1 MSCCPAGAA
10 RYARS
15 MDRLKTI
22 ARGIGVALLFLIVAL
37 CLAVTIVP
45 AFLDRIYYRGPASGH
60 YDGAH
65 FFNPDGAID
74 IPAPPGASRQGF
86 IARWLLGA
94 DDRPRWPDAVAVK
107 PARPAPFAAPR
118 GMVATWVGHATVL
131 VQAAGLNILTDP
143 IWSDY
148 ASPFPPLG
156 PKRVAQPG
164 IRFDDLPRIDL
175 ILLSHNHYDHMDLP
189 TLRRL
194 WERDRPKIVTSLGND
209 TILKNAGIP
218 AVALDWGGSVSGAA
232 LNGLA
237 PQAVIQCGAYEHCP
251 DYRVHVTRNHHWGSR
266 WGTDRNRALWSS
278 FVVETRAGNIFFA
291 GDTGAGDMGW
301 PIQARRYGPI
311 RLALIPIGAFRFW
324 KGQMQSDAHIGPV
337 QAVEVF
343 RRLGASTAIPVHWG
357 TFRLSY
363 EKWDTPPKMLELA
376 LRCAGIPRDRF
387 APVRIGQ
394 RVMVPTVSAVP
405 QAPKSC
411 DERAIEALE

>member
-1 MSCCPAGAA
+1 MMMKGISRG
-10 RYARS
+10 
-15 MDRLKTI
+15 RLIGMGK
-22 ARGIGVALLFLIVAL
+22 GIGTALLFLIIAL
-37 CLAVTIVP
+37 CLIVTIVP
-45 AFLDRIYYRGPASGH
+45 PFLDRIYYQGPVSRH

-65 FFNPDGAID
+65 FFNPDGVID
-74 IPAPPGASRQGF
+74 IPAPPGISRQGF
-86 IARWLLGA
+86 ILRWLLGD
-94 DDRPRWPDAVAVK
+94 DDRPTWPLSVAVK

-143 IWSDY
+143 VWSDH
-148 ASPFPPLG
+148 ASPLPPFG
-156 PKRVAQPG
+156 PKRVAAPG
-164 IRFDDLPRIDL
+164 IRFDDLPKIDL
-175 ILLSHNHYDHMDLP
+175 ILLSHNHYDHMDIP
-189 TLRRL
+189 TLKRL

-209 TILKNAGIP
+209 AILRANGIP
-218 AVALDWGGSVSGAA
+218 ATALDWGRSVSGAA

-237 PQAVIQCGAYEHCP
+237 PDAVIQCGNYEHCP

-278 FVVETRAGNIFFA
+278 FVVKTRAGNIFFA
-291 GDTGAGDMGW
+291 GDTGAGDMAW
-301 PIQARRYGPI
+301 PAEAARIGPI

-343 RRLGASTAIPVHWG
+343 KRLNASTAIPIHWG

-363 EKWDTPPKMLELA
+363 EQWDTPPRMLKLA
-376 LRCAGIPRDRF
+376 MGCAGLDATRF

-394 RVMVPTVSAVP
+394 SMLIPGVSPVARTPVR
-405 QAPKSC
+405 C
-411 DERAIEALE
+411 DERAMRALE

>member
-1 MSCCPAGAA
+1 MMMKGISRG
-10 RYARS
+10 
-15 MDRLKTI
+15 RLIGMGK
-22 ARGIGVALLFLIVAL
+22 GIGTALLFLIITL
-37 CLAVTIVP
+37 CLIVTIVP
-45 AFLDRIYYRGPASGH
+45 PFLDRIYYQGPVSRH

-74 IPAPPGASRQGF
+74 IPAPPGTSRQGF
-86 IARWLLGA
+86 ILRWLLGD
-94 DDRPRWPDAVAVK
+94 DDRPTWPLSVAVK

-143 IWSDY
+143 VWSDH
-148 ASPFPPLG
+148 ASPLPPFG
-156 PKRVAQPG
+156 PKRVAAPG
-164 IRFDDLPRIDL
+164 IRFDDLPKIDL
-175 ILLSHNHYDHMDLP
+175 ILLSHNHYDHMDIP
-189 TLRRL
+189 TLKRL

-209 TILKNAGIP
+209 AILRANGIP
-218 AVALDWGGSVSGAA
+218 ATALDWGKSVSGAA

-237 PQAVIQCGAYEHCP
+237 PDAVIQCGNYEHCP

-278 FVVETRAGNIFFA
+278 FVVKTRAGNIFFA
-291 GDTGAGDMGW
+291 GDTGAGDMAW
-301 PIQARRYGPI
+301 PAEAARIGPI

-343 RRLGASTAIPVHWG
+343 KRLNASTAIPIHWG

-363 EKWDTPPKMLELA
+363 EQWDTPPRMLKLA
-376 LRCAGIPRDRF
+376 MGCAGLDAARF

-394 RVMVPTVSAVP
+394 SMLIPGVSPVAR
-405 QAPKSC
+405 APVRC
-411 DERAIEALE
+411 DERAMRALE

>member
-1 MSCCPAGAA
+1 MMMKGISRG
-10 RYARS
+10 
-15 MDRLKTI
+15 RLIGK
-22 ARGIGVALLFLIVAL
+22 GIGTALLFLIIAL
-37 CLAVTIVP
+37 CLIVTIVP
-45 AFLDRIYYRGPASGH
+45 PFLDRIYYQGPVSRH

-74 IPAPPGASRQGF
+74 IPAPPGTSRQGF
-86 IARWLLGA
+86 ILRWLLGD
-94 DDRPRWPDAVAVK
+94 DDRPTWPLSVGVK

-143 IWSDY
+143 VWSDH
-148 ASPFPPLG
+148 ASPLPPFG
-156 PKRVAQPG
+156 PKRVAAPG
-164 IRFDDLPRIDL
+164 IKFDDLPKIDL
-175 ILLSHNHYDHMDLP
+175 ILLSHNHYDHMDIP
-189 TLRRL
+189 TLKRL

-209 TILKNAGIP
+209 AILRANGIP
-218 AVALDWGGSVSGAA
+218 ATALDWGRSISGAA

-237 PQAVIQCGAYEHCP
+237 PDAVIQCGNYEHCP

-278 FVVETRAGNIFFA
+278 FVVKTRAGNIFFA
-291 GDTGAGDMGW
+291 GDTGAGDMAW
-301 PIQARRYGPI
+301 PAEAARIGPI

-324 KGQMQSDAHIGPV
+324 KGQMQSDAHIGPI

-343 RRLGASTAIPVHWG
+343 KRLNASTAIPIHWG

-363 EKWDTPPKMLELA
+363 EQWDTPPRMLKLA
-376 LRCAGIPRDRF
+376 MGCAGLDATRF

-394 RVMVPTVSAVP
+394 SMLIPGVSPAARTPVR
-405 QAPKSC
+405 C
-411 DERAIEALE
+411 DERAMRALE